1 MATHSALGRGLKAL
15 IPEGESKAQV
25 MMVATALVT
34 AHSRQ
39 PRERFDEEKLREL
52 SDSIRENGLLQ
63 PIVVR
68 PRPGG
73 YELIAG
79 ERRLRA
85 AQALG
90 HTEIP
95 AVIRDV
101 DDREALELSLLEN
114 LQRDDLNPIEAAK
127 GCQRLIDEFGLTQEQ
142 VAQRLGKNRS
152 SVANGL
158 RLLKLPG
165 SIQQAL
171 QQGELTE
178 GHARALLALA
188 TAAEQLRLFE
198 QLRTQRLS
206 VREVERATRG
216 RHRAKRHA
224 AADPHLRTLEEQLQ
238 RHLGTRVRILH
249 GHKRGRIIIEYYS
262 ADDLTRLAR
271 QLQRAA

>member
-1 MATHSALGRGLKAL
+1 MSTHPALGRGLKAL
-15 IPEGESKAQV
+15 IPEGESKSQT
-25 MMVATALVT
+25 MTIATALVT
-34 AHSRQ
+34 ANRWQ
-39 PRERFDEEKLREL
+39 PRERFNEEKLAEL
-52 SDSIRENGLLQ
+52 IASIKENGLLQ

-95 AVIRDV
+95 AMIRDV
-101 DDREALELSLLEN
+101 EDREALELSLLEN

-165 SIQQAL
+165 VIQAAV
-171 QQGELTE
+171 QQEELTE
-178 GHARALLALA
+178 GHARALLGLS
-188 TAAEQLRLFE
+188 TTAEQLRIFE
-198 QLRTQRLS
+198 QLRREHLS
-206 VREVERATRG
+206 VREVEHATR
-216 RHRAKRHA
+216 RTHRTRKGA
-224 AADPHLRTLEEQLQ
+224 AGDPHLRALEEQLQ
-238 RHLGTRVRILH
+238 RHLGTRVRISH
-249 GHKRGRIIIEYYS
+249 GRKRGRIIIDYYS
-262 ADDLTRLAR
+262 SEDLTRLAR
-271 QLQRAA
+271 QLQKS